1 MLETYLNGNLV
12 NEPIDLDQIN
22 EHLYYSAELN
32 YYVVE
37 IDGNLTFTGDEYTY
51 IREIFDTNICSDID
65 ITIVNSETQEINFE
79 GIIKVADVI
88 FHPNERLAVCEV
100 QNDNITAKVANNRY
114 ILCNLIAGRS
124 KNDINY
130 SVTTT
135 TFDVYNP
142 TATSTVSR
150 EGIMVYDALKSIV
163 SFMSDDELSF
173 ESDYLNYNN
182 PTGLRAYSVLISG
195 SRLRAGVGGSI
206 SISFSDLFNDLNAL
220 FNLSL
225 AFQDGVIRIEDK
237 NYFKNQQSSVVFEN
251 VAELSQQLAT
261 ETLYAKVDF
270 GSAKV
275 TKETDYL
282 QDIRFNGHQQE
293 EYHLGGQ
300 CNTDTELN
308 LQLNKLITDTN
319 IIQRVLPSG
328 TMGGQNDDTYDED
341 VMILSL
347 DSNFDS
353 RITLKPASTTNYYF
367 NEIYTNKI
375 VAQNWLGQIPQ
386 SIYAFL
392 GEGNDGCFINLTAD
406 QNNPIPYTDGLQCD
420 QESPLPYND
429 VNGNYEIDN
438 RYFPA
443 FPVAPFD
450 TSGVSLMDVGFY
462 TAPANNLYSFTVD
475 VNVYY
480 DNPNPSFT
488 PSFFFQRMASN
499 TIGGARESLDN
510 NVIIT
515 TYLGANVWNVSGG
528 GALYLNTGDY
538 VGCSFIGTYPPTKIL
553 AGATFEVSDPLG
565 GVWQTYEAET
575 VYNVQN
581 DTTYPINV
589 SDWKEIKESPFKY
602 MDLTHK
608 DGTSRGWLK
617 DISRNLKTSESTIT
631 LIAQNG

>member
-1 MLETYLNGNLV
+1 MLDTYLNGNLV
-12 NEPIDLDQIN
+12 NEPIGLDEVS
-22 EHLYYSAELN
+22 EHLYYSNELN

-51 IREIFDTNICSDID
+51 IRSVFDSDICADID

-100 QNDNITAKVANNRY
+100 QNDNITAKVANNRN

-124 KNDINY
+124 KNDTNY

-142 TATSTVSR
+142 TATTTVSR

-206 SISFSDLFNDLNAL
+206 NISFSDLFNDLNAL

-225 AFQDGVIRIEDK
+225 AFEDGVIRIEDK
-237 NYFKNQQSSVVFEN
+237 DYFKNQQSSVVFED
-251 VAELSQQLAT
+251 VDELSQQLAT
-261 ETLYAKVDF
+261 ETLYAKVEF
-270 GSAKV
+270 GSAQV

-300 CNTDTELN
+300 CNTDTKLN
-308 LQLNKLITDTN
+308 IQLNKIITDTN

-328 TMGGQNDDTYDED
+328 AMGGQNDDTYDED

-353 RITLKPASTTNYYF
+353 RITLKPASTTDYYF
-367 NEIYTNKI
+367 NEIYTNRI

-392 GEGNDGCFINLTAD
+392 GEGNDGCFINLPTD
-406 QNNPIPYTDGLQCD
+406 YSITNPFTNGLKCT

-429 VNGNYEIDN
+429 VNSNYSVSTKF
-438 RYFPA
+438 FPSYIA
-443 FPVAPFD
+443 EPNNLLACN
-450 TSGVSLMDVGFY
+450 LMEAGYY
-462 TAPANNLYSFTVD
+462 TAPANAVYSIEVDIIVKNNPYMTRPPFALLAKMETNTVGGFMEGF
-475 VNVYY
+475 YIEGE
-480 DNPNPSFT
+480 
-488 PSFFFQRMASN
+488 A
-499 TIGGARESLDN
+499 IGGDQWR
-510 NVIIT
+510 IF
-515 TYLGANVWNVSGG
+515 GG
-528 GALYLNTGDY
+528 TSFYLNIGEY
-538 VGCSFIGTYPPTKIL
+538 IGCGFPFFAAPTEVYS
-553 AGATFEVSDPLG
+553 GSTFRVYDPLG
-565 GVWQTYEAET
+565 GVWQTYDVST

-589 SDWKEIKESPFKY
+589 ADWKEIKESPFKY
-602 MDLTHK
+602 MSMTHK
-608 DGTSRGWLK
+608 EGNSIGWLK
-617 DISRNLKTSESTIT
+617 DISRNLKTGESTVT
-631 LIAQNG
+631 LISKNG